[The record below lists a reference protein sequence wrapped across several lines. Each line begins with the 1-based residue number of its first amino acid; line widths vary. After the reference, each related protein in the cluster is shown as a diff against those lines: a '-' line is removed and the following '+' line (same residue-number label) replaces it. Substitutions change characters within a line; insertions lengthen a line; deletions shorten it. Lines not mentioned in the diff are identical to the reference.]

1 MRIALVS
8 MFLLSTHHRL
18 VQEAPYPLGPSMMD
32 NVTIEQIERNKK
44 QLILLILI
52 GCSLILIDSP
62 LVFLS
67 SSEVMRVASF
77 AAFKFEK
84 NNSLLNEFVDSFG
97 YD

>member
-1 MRIALVS
+1 
-8 MFLLSTHHRL
+8 
-18 VQEAPYPLGPSMMD
+18 MMD
-32 NVTIEQIERNKK
+32 NVTIEQIKRNKK
-44 QLILLILI
+44 QLISLILI
-52 GCSLILIDSP
+52 GWFTCTSEETRDSP

-84 NNSLLNEFVDSFG
+84 NNSLLNEFVDSFE